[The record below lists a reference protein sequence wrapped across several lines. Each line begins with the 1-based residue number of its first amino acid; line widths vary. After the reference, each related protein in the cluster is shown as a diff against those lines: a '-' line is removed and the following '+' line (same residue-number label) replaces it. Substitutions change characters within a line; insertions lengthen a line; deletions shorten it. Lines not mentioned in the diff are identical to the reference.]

1 MREPVLSLQS
11 CITTPRTAEWQFRTV
26 YRTDSKLAPTSVPET
41 CAEIFN
47 LNSWSN
53 SLRNKD
59 LNLLRFSTVN
69 YYTANIQCITSDK
82 DLTAR

>member
-11 CITTPRTAEWQFRTV
+11 CMITPRTAEWQFRTV
-26 YRTDSKLAPTSVPET
+26 YRTDSKLSPTNVPET

-47 LNSWSN
+47 LNSSSN

-59 LNLLRFSTVN
+59 LNLLRFSAVN
-69 YYTANIQCITSDK
+69 YGKHSMRYFGQRLQ
-82 DLTAR
+82 LTTR